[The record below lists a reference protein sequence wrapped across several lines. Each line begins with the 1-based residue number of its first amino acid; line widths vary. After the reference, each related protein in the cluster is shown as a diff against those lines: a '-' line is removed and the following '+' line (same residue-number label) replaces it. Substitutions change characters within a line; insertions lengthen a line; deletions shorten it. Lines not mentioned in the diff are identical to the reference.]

1 MNPDALRQLLRK
13 AGSHEREALLRKL
26 ETNAR
31 QTFKVRQQTPF
42 FILAAMSIYRRFVS
56 SFWYV
61 QSQHCVGIMAT
72 TNRSL
77 FQSRSQSP
85 GMVHP

>member
-31 QTFKVRQQTPF
+31 QTFKVRKQTPF
-42 FILAAMSIYRRFVS
+42 LFWQQCLFTDAFCL

-61 QSQHCVGIMAT
+61 QSRNCVGIMTT